1 MIRMVLE
8 RLGLFAVPFLLFA
21 GYLAARGQGVRGVRA
36 PAPLFWL
43 AVSGL
48 VLVIMSFVYVGFWG
62 GVSTRGRYVPPAYV
76 HGQIVPAHI
85 RGGRQ
90 P

>member
-1 MIRMVLE
+1 MVLE
-8 RLGLFAVPFLLFA
+8 RLGLFALPFLLFA
-21 GYLAARGQGVRGVRA
+21 GYLGASRKGSGAARA
-36 PAPLFWL
+36 PATLFWL
-43 AVSGL
+43 AASGL
-48 VLVIMSFVYVGFWG
+48 VLVIVSFVYAGLFG

-85 RGGRQ
+85 RGGAK

>member
-21 GYLAARGQGVRGVRA
+21 GYLAAGRQGLKATRTPR
-36 PAPLFWL
+36 PLIWL
-43 AVSGL
+43 AASGL
-48 VLVIMSFVYVGFWG
+48 VLVIASFVYAGLFG
-62 GVSTRGRYVPPAYV
+62 GVSTQGRYVPPSYV
-76 HGQIVPAHI
+76 HGKIVPAHI
-85 RGGRQ
+85 RGDTN

>member
-1 MIRMVLE
+1 MVFE
-8 RLGLFAVPFLLFA
+8 RLGLFALPFLVFA
-21 GYLAARGQGVRGVRA
+21 GYLAVSRQGVRAVRA

-43 AVSGL
+43 AASGL
-48 VLVIMSFVYVGFWG
+48 LLVIASFVYAGLFG

-85 RGGRQ
+85 RGGAK